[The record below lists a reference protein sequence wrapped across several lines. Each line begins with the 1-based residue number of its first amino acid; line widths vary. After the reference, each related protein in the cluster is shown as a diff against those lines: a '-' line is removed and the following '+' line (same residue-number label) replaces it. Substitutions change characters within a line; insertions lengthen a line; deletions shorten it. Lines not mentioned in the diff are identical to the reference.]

1 MAEKQKP
8 VDDGKV
14 EVFVPRSGTGT
25 EEQLL
30 IGING
35 VMTIIPKGQRVRV
48 SPAVAEEVERSI
60 AAEERMYRNK
70 EDAIR
75 LAAEGSKR

>member
-1 MAEKQKP
+1 MAKIEAP

-14 EVFVPRSGTGT
+14 EVYIPRSGTGT

-30 IGING
+30 IGVNG
-35 VMTIIPKGQRVRV
+35 KMTIIPKGMRVRV
-48 SPAVAEEVERSI
+48 PPEVAAEVERAL

-75 LAAEGSKR
+75 QAAEGTKR

>member
-1 MAEKQKP
+1 MAEKNKP

-14 EVFVPRSGTGT
+14 EVFIPRGGIGT

-48 SPAVAEEVERSI
+48 SPEVAEEVNRSI
-60 AAEERMYRNK
+60 AAEEAMYRNK
-70 EDAIR
+70 EEAIR
-75 LAAEGSKR
+75 EAAKGSAR